1 MFVVPALRKVREGR
15 GTLSIPD
22 ASEIK
27 ATRPADFVG
36 LNGTSETRALPKNG
50 SEPFPNAARGGAFR
64 RPAFGISRQDRL
76 HGRSLGPLV
85 KARGLRDDATVK
97 MKFSGRN
104 APLKPKGGLNGPPGW
119 YF

>member
-1 MFVVPALRKVREGR
+1 VVPALRKAREGR

-36 LNGTSETRALPKNG
+36 LNGTSETRALPKRG
-50 SEPFPNAARGGAFR
+50 SKRSFSAACIWGLPPGPVAWEIPRPPGKGA
-64 RPAFGISRQDRL
+64 
-76 HGRSLGPLV
+76 
-85 KARGLRDDATVK
+85 GLRDDATGK

-104 APLKPKGGLNGPPGW
+104 APLKPKDGLNGPPGW

>member
-1 MFVVPALRKVREGR
+1 MFVVPALRNAREER

-50 SEPFPNAARGGAFR
+50 SEPFPKTARSGVFR

-85 KARGLRDDATVK
+85 KARAFGMT
-97 MKFSGRN
+97 
-104 APLKPKGGLNGPPGW
+104 PQ
-119 YF
+119 